1 MASRSTL
8 PLKDHWREQRIFITR
23 VAAAAI
29 VVVLLTGVLVVR
41 LVQLQVIDFQ
51 RFSELSQ
58 GNRIRIEPLAPTRG
72 LIYDRNGLVLAENV
86 PTWQLVAV
94 PEQIDD
100 VDGSL
105 AALEELG
112 LVDPS
117 DHQDL
122 VQLIGSHRGFERVT
136 LANLD
141 EAQAARFAVRR
152 HHFSGIDIQEG
163 LVRYYPFGK
172 AAAHAVGYVSSISTA
187 DLNQI
192 DRGNYA
198 ATSQIGKTGVE
209 RSYEQLLHGQSGYR
223 QQVVNA
229 QGRVLFDPVA
239 DADARGSESAQAGG
253 LETRWPVPGKNVVL
267 SLDVRLQLAAQKAL
281 QGQRGAVV
289 AIDPRNGDL
298 LAMVSMPSFDPNRF
312 AKGLSHAD
320 FIALNSDPDK
330 PLFDRAI
337 AGRYPPGSTIKPFLA
352 LAALY
357 HETTDPLKMHY
368 CPGYFTLPG
377 SSHRYRDWRPQ
388 GHGEVDM
395 HSAIVESCDVYFYE
409 LAVKLGIDDMASFLK
424 SFGFGRRTGID
435 IGGESPGLVPSRA
448 WKKKQFARPAEQVW
462 FPGETVITGIGQ
474 GYTQV
479 TALQLAGAGA
489 VLAERGVRYR
499 PRLLIG
505 TEDALSRKVNWVDPK
520 QLQGVGD
527 VEKAH
532 WQIIQDAMVGVTT
545 EPHGTGYRVMHDAS
559 YTVAGKTG
567 TAQVFSVAQTQQYD
581 EDKLAERLRDHGLFF
596 GYAPAD
602 KPRIAIAV
610 VVENGGG
617 SGAAVPVARAV
628 LDAFFKNR
636 AADPARSGTYVAKQP

>member
-1 MASRSTL
+1 MAIRSSL
-8 PLKDHWREQRIFITR
+8 PLKDHWKEQRIFLSR
-23 VAAAAI
+23 VVAAA
-29 VVVLLTGVLVVR
+29 VLVVLLSSVLIVR

-86 PTWQLVAV
+86 PTWQLVAI

-100 VDGSL
+100 IDGSL

-117 DHQDL
+117 DHAEL
-122 VQLIGSHRGFERVT
+122 VQLIHSHRGFERVT

-141 EAQAARFAVRR
+141 EKQAARFAVRR
-152 HHFSGIDIQEG
+152 HHFSGVDIQEG
-163 LVRYYPFGK
+163 LLRYYPFGK

-187 DLNQI
+187 DLNAI

-209 RSYEQLLHGQSGYR
+209 RSYETLLHGQVGYR

-229 QGRVLFDPVA
+229 QGRVLFDPVS
-239 DADARGSESAQAGG
+239 DADAHGSDAQEGAG

-267 SLDVRLQLAAQKAL
+267 SLDMRLQLAAQKAL
-281 QGQRGAVV
+281 KGQRGAVV

-320 FIALNSDPDK
+320 FVALNRDPDK

-352 LAALY
+352 LDALY
-357 HETTDPLKMHY
+357 HETMDPSKAVY
-368 CPGYFTLPG
+368 CPGYYTLPG

-388 GHGEVDM
+388 GHGDVDM
-395 HSAIVESCDVYFYE
+395 RSAIVESCDVYFYE
-409 LAVKLGIDDMASFLK
+409 LAVKLGIEDMARFLK

-435 IGGESPGLVPSRA
+435 ISGESPGLVPSPA
-448 WKKKQFARPAEQVW
+448 WKKKQFARPDEQVW

-479 TALQLAGAGA
+479 TPLQLAAAGA
-489 VLAERGVRYR
+489 ALAERGARYR

-505 TEDALSRKVNWVDPK
+505 TEDALSRKVDWVDPK
-520 QLQGVGD
+520 KLKSVAD
-527 VEKAH
+527 IEKAH
-532 WQIIQDAMVGVTT
+532 WHIIQDAMVGVTT
-545 EPHGTGYRVMHDAS
+545 DPRGTGYRVMHGAPYS
-559 YTVAGKTG
+559 VAGKTG
-567 TAQVFSVAQTQQYD
+567 TAQVFSVAQTQRYD
-581 EDKLAERLRDHGLFF
+581 QDKLAERLRDHGLFF

-602 KPRIAIAV
+602 KPRIVVAV
-610 VVENGGG
+610 VVENDHD
-617 SGAAVPVARAV
+617 AAVPVARAV
-628 LDAFFKNR
+628 LDTFFKDQ
-636 AADPARSGTYVAKQP
+636 AADQTQSGNYVAKQP